1 MRTPRLPCQRR
12 LMAHN
17 LQSRFARR
25 GARRLALA
33 AGLALPLVFVFD
45 AVAKDTTR
53 PVVKFQIRHGQE
65 INTIK
70 TATMNSGEPLTI
82 RAVVTDP
89 QGVKSLTVS
98 FPPATA
104 DTCTSAGVI
113 YGGSFPITLP
123 HKRSRSVTGVH
134 TKLVTTIKIPY
145 PQCHVTV
152 SGHTMTGE
160 SIGHTF
166 TVVLVGHNRSS
177 NPAKNH
183 ARTTLKVSLQ

>member
-1 MRTPRLPCQRR
+1 MAQNLNSLVVRR
-12 LMAHN
+12 VAP
-17 LQSRFARR
+17 
-25 GARRLALA
+25 RLALA

-53 PVVKFQIRHGQE
+53 PIVKFQIRQGQE
-65 INTIK
+65 INTVE
-70 TATMNSGEPLTI
+70 TATMSGGEPLTV
-82 RAVVTDP
+82 RAVVKDP

-104 DTCTSAGVI
+104 DTCTTAGTI
-113 YGGSFPITLP
+113 HNGSFPITLP
-123 HKRSRSVTGVH
+123 GTKSWSVTGVH
-134 TKLVTTIKIPY
+134 AKLVTTVKIPY

-166 TVVLVGHNRSS
+166 TVVLIGHNRSS

-183 ARTTLKVSLQ
+183 AKTTLKVTLQ

>member
-1 MRTPRLPCQRR
+1 MRTLWLPCQRR
-12 LMAHN
+12 PMTQN
-17 LQSRFARR
+17 LESRAIRR

-53 PVVKFQIRHGQE
+53 PVVKFQIRQGQE
-65 INTIK
+65 INTVK

-82 RAVVTDP
+82 RAVVVDP
-89 QGVKSLTVS
+89 QGVKSLTVT

-104 DTCTSAGVI
+104 DTCTSAGTI

-123 HKRSRSVTGVH
+123 AKKSRSVTGMH
-134 TKLVTTIKIPY
+134 TKLVTTVKIPY

-152 SGHTMTGE
+152 SGHTLTGE

-177 NPAKNH
+177 NPAKTH
-183 ARTTLKVSLQ
+183 AKTTLTVTIH

>member
-1 MRTPRLPCQRR
+1 MT
-12 LMAHN
+12 HN
-17 LQSRFARR
+17 LESRVVRR

-53 PVVKFQIRHGQE
+53 PVVKFQIRQGQE
-65 INTIK
+65 INTVK
-70 TATMNSGEPLTI
+70 TATMNGGEPLTV
-82 RAVVTDP
+82 RALVKDP

-104 DTCTSAGVI
+104 DTCTSADVI

-123 HKRSRSVTGVH
+123 HKKSRSVTGLH
-134 TKLVTTIKIPY
+134 TKLLTTVTIPY

-152 SGHTMTGE
+152 SGHTLTGE

-183 ARTTLKVSLQ
+183 AKTTLKVTLQ